1 MILRFFHTNFLISF
15 NFFSSEGGYWSILR
29 EEWVEECV
37 EDWVEEPMCNGDN
50 YQTLGKQRVK
60 QTCLVFEILVQSVPK
75 KSLT

>member
-1 MILRFFHTNFLISF
+1 M
-15 NFFSSEGGYWSILR
+15 
-29 EEWVEECV
+29 EECV